1 MMLCSTS
8 PEQCLTL
15 PSSAS
20 SLLLLVLVDEAP
32 HEAEH
37 ADHDPFLG
45 FGFVGAVGL
54 GAGAIF
60 ASIPMWVTHYA
71 IRAWQRATAPRDL
84 HYPLPLVAIEGVD
97 AEFAPLLA
105 HGGQPPAEFRLVDN
119 TRLPAGMALDKR
131 SGSISGAPRPGPRG
145 LNDGV

>member
-1 MMLCSTS
+1 MVAG
-8 PEQCLTL
+8 
-15 PSSAS
+15 SALIAGS
-20 SLLLLVLVDEAP
+20 ILAEAGSDR
-32 HEAEH
+32 EH

-105 HGGQPPAEFRLVDN
+105 HGGQPPAVFRLVDN

>member
-1 MMLCSTS
+1 MVAG
-8 PEQCLTL
+8 
-15 PSSAS
+15 SALIAGS
-20 SLLLLVLVDEAP
+20 ILAQAGSDR
-32 HEAEH
+32 EH

-71 IRAWQRATAPRDL
+71 IRAWQRATAPRGL
-84 HYPLPLVAIEGVD
+84 QYPLPLVAIEGVD

-105 HGGQPPAEFRLVDN
+105 HRGQPPAEFRLVDN

>member
-1 MMLCSTS
+1 MLVVAG
-8 PEQCLTL
+8 
-15 PSSAS
+15 SALIAGS
-20 SLLLLVLVDEAP
+20 ILAEAGSDW
-32 HEAEH
+32 EH

-119 TRLPAGMALDKR
+119 TRLPAGMALDRR